1 MAALLLKES
10 TCFAE
15 QQQKARE
22 VEEEE
27 FKRMAKLITVFGATG
42 SQGGAVMR
50 ALLAATGYKV
60 RGVTRN
66 PDSELAKA
74 LKAAGAEVVKG
85 NLDDAASVQNAVSGA
100 YGVFLMTNYAELIFR
115 LQDADAARDK
125 EIAQGKTVADAC
137 KRAGVK
143 HLVFSGME
151 LVKDITGKSCPPFDS
166 KGTIA
171 KYLDE
176 IGVPNTTIRYA
187 YFYENFINPNNPYL
201 VPQEK
206 DGVYELTLPM
216 KGPIDAISVED
227 GGPVVAAV
235 FGNPQEYIGKKV
247 GISGERKTMPEYLA
261 IMSKVSGKT
270 FKYNLIDVDEYA
282 KLPNPVA
289 PIFAPMFDFFDR
301 GNPVRDIALTKK
313 LNPNLLTFQEWAT
326 KNKAKL

>member
-1 MAALLLKES
+1 MLLKES

-42 SQGGAVMR
+42 SQGGPVVR
-50 ALLAATGYKV
+50 ALLAVTGYKV

-137 KRAGVK
+137 KTAGVK

-151 LVKDITGKSCPPFDS
+151 LVKDITGKSCPHFDS
-166 KGTIA
+166 KGTIE

-176 IGVPNTTIRYA
+176 IGVPNTSVRYPF
-187 YFYENFINPNNPYL
+187 YYENFINPAFK
-201 VPQEK
+201 PQEK
-206 DGVYELTLPM
+206 DGVYELTYPM
-216 KGPIDAISVED
+216 KGPMDGISVED

-261 IMSKVSGKT
+261 IMSEVSGKT

-326 KNKAKL
+326 KNKAKI